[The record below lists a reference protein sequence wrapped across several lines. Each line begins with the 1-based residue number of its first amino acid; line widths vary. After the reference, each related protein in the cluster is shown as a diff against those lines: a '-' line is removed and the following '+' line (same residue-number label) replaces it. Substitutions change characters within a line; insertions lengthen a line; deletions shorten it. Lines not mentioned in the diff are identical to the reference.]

1 MSIILNNYEITKE
14 GIFTYKNEKIEY
26 NNIRDINIILQY
38 NNDTSNIELLT
49 IDNDIKKLYDIS
61 NMTIAYIYHFLKKD
75 IPNLY
80 IKYFRNEWLFNKNIP
95 ILEDKIKVKLSGE
108 IDISEEVSNIYKNI
122 FLQDY

>member
-49 IDNDIKKLYDIS
+49 IDNNIKKLYDIS
-61 NMTIAYIYHFLKKD
+61 NMYQS
-75 IPNLY
+75 
-80 IKYFRNEWLFNKNIP
+80 YFMKFYQFQ
-95 ILEDKIKVKLSGE
+95 ST
-108 IDISEEVSNIYKNI
+108 YK
-122 FLQDY
+122 